1 MWMLIKGW
9 PQQSKILIIKW
20 ARQNDPFCGC
30 HLVSF
35 SSHPCYCPMSSWTKW
50 PQWQR
55 WKLCIS
61 SASWTSTHEGWL
73 GHGHCWVA
81 NLTAAETNTEYPNG
95 TSPWGDQPTIW
106 WQVDYTVWH
115 PLWKGHW
122 FILTETDIY
131 SWYGSAFPVHNAS
144 AKTIMHGFTECH
156 IHQHGIAHRIVSNQ
170 GTHITAKDESQWT
183 YTHGIH

>member
-1 MWMLIKGW
+1 MWMIIKGW

-20 ARQNDPFCGC
+20 ARQNDPFYGC

-81 NLTAAETNTEYPNG
+81 NLTAAETNTEYPKWHQSLGWSANYLV
-95 TSPWGDQPTIW
+95 TSRLHCMASIMEGA
-106 WQVDYTVWH
+106 
-115 PLWKGHW
+115 L
-122 FILTETDIY
+122 IY
-131 SWYGSAFPVHNAS
+131 SYWNRHLLLIWICLSCTQCFCQNYNAWIYRMPYPPAWYCTQNCF
-144 AKTIMHGFTECH
+144 
-156 IHQHGIAHRIVSNQ
+156 
-170 GTHITAKDESQWT
+170 
-183 YTHGIH
+183 